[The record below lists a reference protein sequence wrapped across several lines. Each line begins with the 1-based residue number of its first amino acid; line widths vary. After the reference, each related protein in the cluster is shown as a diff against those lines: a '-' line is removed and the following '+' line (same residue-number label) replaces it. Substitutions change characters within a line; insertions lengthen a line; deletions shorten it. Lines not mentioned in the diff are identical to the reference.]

1 MASFNVANASALMK
15 EAMAGAHQIY
25 DSYLALEAEK
35 KQLKTEK
42 ADLEVLLK
50 ASKADFKQAYDAYLA
65 LEAENRQ
72 LKKNNSELEGL
83 LKEQR
88 RTLDR
93 EVKRAQERARLDEE
107 RAQER
112 AKRVSAT
119 RESQKAQ
126 PPKDSGDEVLDAAVR
141 DLYKALGSIPSPPRE
156 RPQGT
161 PKDSS
166 SVFLNELFGSLLKTA
181 GKAAALPAH
190 KPAPA
195 QVCSTCQGNG
205 FTMKV
210 SPDGTETSIQNCPD
224 CSATPCSV
232 Q

>member
-1 MASFNVANASALMK
+1 MASFNLANASAVMK
-15 EAMAGAHQIY
+15 EAMAGAQQI
-25 DSYLALEAEK
+25 
-35 KQLKTEK
+35 
-42 ADLEVLLK
+42 
-50 ASKADFKQAYDAYLA
+50 YDAYLA
-65 LEAENRQ
+65 LEAENKQ
-72 LKKNNSELEGL
+72 LKREKAELEGL

-119 RESQKAQ
+119 RESQKAP
-126 PPKDSGDEVLDAAVR
+126 PPKDSGDEVLDAVVR
-141 DLYKALGSIPSPPRE
+141 DLYKALGRIPSPPRE

-166 SVFLNELFGSLLKTA
+166 SVFLTELLSGLLKTE
-181 GKAAALPAH
+181 GNAAAPPER

-195 QVCSTCQGNG
+195 QVCSNG
-205 FTMKV
+205 FTMKI
-210 SPDGTETSIQNCPD
+210 SSDGTETAIHTCPD
-224 CSATPCSV
+224 SPATPCSV